1 MLRVVSAAGWAH
13 FKFWIWN
20 QVSSPLF
27 LRHFKSDLGVWGIV
41 GTGSAS
47 KFRIWTKTNTK
58 TKPNGAKTKNIA
70 KTKVLVNFWATV
82 ICWVSNGM
90 YLQRG
95 IQWWPQ
101 MSDLNISKTKPNQTK
116 TKDIAKTMVLA
127 FFHQQWH
134 IGYQKLCT
142 QAGKFN
148 GSLRLVIWTN
158 QKPNKKS
165 KTKNIAKPMVLPF
178 LGLHDMFGIKK
189 HVFKLGDS
197 IVASDM

>member
-1 MLRVVSAAGWAH
+1 M
-13 FKFWIWN
+13 WN
-20 QVSSPLF
+20 HVSSPLF

-90 YLQRG
+90 YLWRG

-116 TKDIAKTMVLA
+116 TKDIAKTIVLAFFHQQWHVGYQKLYTQAGKFNGSQSKAEQNKTKTKNITKTMVLA
-127 FFHQQWH
+127 FFHQQWRV
-134 IGYQKLCT
+134 GYEKTCT
-142 QAGKFN
+142 KAGKFSN
-148 GSLRLVIWTN
+148 G
-158 QKPNKKS
+158 
-165 KTKNIAKPMVLPF
+165 
-178 LGLHDMFGIKK
+178 
-189 HVFKLGDS
+189 
-197 IVASDM
+197 